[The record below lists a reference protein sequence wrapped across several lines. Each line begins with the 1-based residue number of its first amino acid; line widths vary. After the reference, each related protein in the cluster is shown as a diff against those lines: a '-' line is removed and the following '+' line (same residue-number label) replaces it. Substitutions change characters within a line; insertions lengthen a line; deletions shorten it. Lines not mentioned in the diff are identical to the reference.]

1 MGEMERRKA
10 LVFVMAIVLVVLA
23 AMTLALTTTISG
35 EESEP
40 SNPEGVTSLQI
51 SSLSWAGGSSTSF

>member
-23 AMTLALTTTISG
+23 AMTFILTTTISG
-35 EESEP
+35 EDADPNHAESIAFAQ
-40 SNPEGVTSLQI
+40 V
-51 SSLSWAGGSSTSF
+51 SSLSWATGVITWF